1 MSVVVPPLVKVIP
14 TAAVLITRPKNVT
27 RLVRVCRV
35 RTARGDH
42 LKEPTGECKSTGERT
57 TRSKA
62 PIGIL
67 HRIDDEN
74 RKRPIGIELIP
85 LGMVECAD
93 VGLETGGVVEPDPLK
108 ELRAPLQVALRSHI
122 DRFKRDRH
130 SIIDVGPID
139 NPFERVHGALGRQKL
154 VPPLQSALDV
164 PHDGFDIARRPIL
177 RANRS
182 CAFQK
187 DRGNRD
193 AAEHELPGV
202 LGSSSEG

>member
-1 MSVVVPPLVKVIP
+1 
-14 TAAVLITRPKNVT
+14 
-27 RLVRVCRV
+27 
-35 RTARGDH
+35 
-42 LKEPTGECKSTGERT
+42 
-57 TRSKA
+57 
-62 PIGIL
+62 
-67 HRIDDEN
+67 
-74 RKRPIGIELIP
+74 
-85 LGMVECAD
+85 MVECAD

-130 SIIDVGPID
+130 SIIDVSPID
-139 NPFERVHGALGRQKL
+139 NPIECVNGAFGRQKL
-154 VPPLQSALDV
+154 IPPLQSTLDV
-164 PHDGFDIARRPIL
+164 PHDGLDIAGRPVL